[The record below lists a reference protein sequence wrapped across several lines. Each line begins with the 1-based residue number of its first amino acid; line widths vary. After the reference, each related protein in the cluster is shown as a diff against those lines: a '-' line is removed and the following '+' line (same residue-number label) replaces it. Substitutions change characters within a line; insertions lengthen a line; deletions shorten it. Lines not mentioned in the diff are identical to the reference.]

1 MYTDDQNIYSE
12 EEAKKELPEKKL
24 PEKKLPKEIG
34 EPVQRLALHIL
45 NKLCLVPEH
54 VERRSLR
61 NPAYPEIV
69 QVSCFIVILL
79 HLFIFACVCVAI
91 YMQTHT

>member
-1 MYTDDQNIYSE
+1 MYTDDQNIYLE
-12 EEAKKELPEKKL
+12 EEA
-24 PEKKLPKEIG
+24 EKKLPKEIG
-34 EPVQRLALHIL
+34 EPVQRLALYML

-69 QVSCFIVILL
+69 QVSCCIVVLL

-91 YMQTHT
+91 YVQTHT